1 MSLALAYRTGV
12 PWNESKY
19 SNPEFDRL
27 LTMAEGTLDVDARR
41 ELMAQ
46 LERILQ
52 DDGPIVQPVW
62 RAIFT
67 FTDKRVPGL
76 QGPPDALHLR
86 PPAGDHGLGRSERAI
101 ASIALQTIR
110 RR

>member
-27 LTMAEGTLDVDARR
+27 LGMAEGTIDVASRR
-41 ELMAQ
+41 EIMAQ
-46 LERILQ
+46 LEKILQ
-52 DDGPIVQPVW
+52 EDGPIVQPVW

-67 FTDKRVPGL
+67 FMDKRV
-76 QGPPDALHLR
+76 QGFKAHPTLYIFGHQL
-86 PPAGDHGLGRSERAI
+86 AI
-101 ASIALQTIR
+101 TS
-110 RR
+110 